1 MDEKSLTLTVMGII
15 VILAIVGLVLLF
27 SAAKTGAGVY
37 GGALK
42 GKSYPYTRF
51 LEHTGPVVETPG
63 YQTTLIEPWPED
75 FGGATET
82 LVNLENVPREVQKDV
97 TYKRDPFKKTRTGI
111 VTCNLA
117 KFPGNVFAPIRASQQ
132 QRDSYVSMGRK
143 CFEKMT
149 DGTRV
154 LDTVGS
160 FACCTR

>member
-1 MDEKSLTLTVMGII
+1 MDEKSITLTVMGII
-15 VILAIVGLVLLF
+15 VIIAIVGLVLLF
-27 SAAKTGAGVY
+27 SVAKTGAGVY

-63 YQTTLIEPWPED
+63 FQTTLIEPMPED

-82 LVNLENVPREVQKDV
+82 LVNLQNTPREVQKDV
-97 TYKRDPFKKTRTGI
+97 VYKRDPFKKTRTGI

-117 KFPGNVFAPIRASQQ
+117 EFPGNVFAPMSASQQ
-132 QRDSYVSMGRK
+132 QMQAYVGMGRK
-143 CFEKMT
+143 CFTHMT
-149 DGTRV
+149 DGSKVIDSIGT
-154 LDTVGS
+154 